1 MNQVAQN
8 RKIGKW
14 NDLKV
19 LEAMNVFF
27 ENKIHSLLYDVYKMH
42 EQFPGKLV
50 TCICYENY
58 VHRTKSD
65 CTEHMECSVGILL
78 KYHCYSKMY
87 KYVGPSEVIS
97 SKQRKT
103 K

>member
-1 MNQVAQN
+1 MDCSVGILLRYHCYSKMYKFVGPSEVISSKQ
-8 RKIGKW
+8 RKT
-14 NDLKV
+14 
-19 LEAMNVFF
+19 F

-65 CTEHMECSVGILL
+65 
-78 KYHCYSKMY
+78 
-87 KYVGPSEVIS
+87 
-97 SKQRKT
+97 
-103 K
+103 